1 MQQKLAATAEEKR
14 RLQVESA
21 KAFKEAF
28 PTLHSSVKD
37 VVKDSR
43 PQTGFYQ
50 SQANSPNN
58 ERNFP
63 IMEYKEPKKHK
74 VYKVQKE
81 PVNWTI

>member
-50 SQANSPNN
+50 
-58 ERNFP
+58 
-63 IMEYKEPKKHK
+63 
-74 VYKVQKE
+74 
-81 PVNWTI
+81 